1 MNIQWIRMK
10 GVVRELHGIRTQ
22 LERIADCMEMELA
35 QNGVNM
41 RPPKADTSGPEPT
54 ITYVDEEMDWLR
66 ESVDRYKREDEALV
80 KEDGE

>member
-41 RPPKADTSGPEPT
+41 RPPKADTSGEAPT
-54 ITYVDEEMDWLR
+54 ITYVDEEMEAVR
-66 ESVDRYKREDEALV
+66 EMVDRYKREDAIKAEEEA
-80 KEDGE
+80 

>member
-1 MNIQWIRMK
+1 MNITLIKLR
-10 GVVRELHGIRTQ
+10 GVTVELRGIRTQ

-54 ITYVDEEMDWLR
+54 ITYVDEELDWAR
-66 ESVDRYKREDEALV
+66 ETVERYKREDAAKAED
-80 KEDGE
+80 DGE